1 MHECSIERE
10 VMKNAGIKRID
21 TYRDLLNELNITI
34 INDRETIK
42 LLREQNEKLK
52 EQLSSAQLEQRWI
65 QCSERLPNSQTEVIV
80 SCRDDSADTIYRYTA
95 SGWITTNGEY
105 WIVDNEIN
113 PYVVAWMP
121 LPEPW
126 KGEQHG

>member
-52 EQLSSAQLEQRWI
+52 EKVPKDGKWARDGEGWLFCDQCGRRPLS
-65 QCSERLPNSQTEVIV
+65 NVIGETKL
-80 SCRDDSADTIYRYTA
+80 SNYCPHCGADMR
-95 SGWITTNGEY
+95 G
-105 WIVDNEIN
+105 
-113 PYVVAWMP
+113 
-121 LPEPW
+121 
-126 KGEQHG
+126 K